1 MKEDDV
7 KAHLGRILDV
17 AAKSET
23 SEVLRTLAEF
33 MSDYY
38 QRQSDEALCKM
49 NYCVMILMIKQ
60 GLVDPKKMEQQ
71 VSFVIRQEDLMD
83 TIKHIGS

>member
-7 KAHLGRILDV
+7 KAHLGRILD
-17 AAKSET
+17 AASKSET
-23 SEVLRTLAEF
+23 SELLKTLAEF
-33 MSDYY
+33 MSDYH

-60 GLVDPKKMEQQ
+60 GLVDTKKMEQQ